1 MSPRIKDAVPPLPIV
16 IVGHVDH
23 GKSTLIGRLLHETG
37 SLPDGKLDELRA
49 QSDRRGVDF
58 EWSFVMDALQVERDQ
73 GITLD
78 TTRIWLKTRKRPYV
92 IIDAPGHKE
101 FLRNMVTG
109 AASADAAVLVVDA
122 VQGLSE
128 QTRRHA
134 YLLSLLGVAQVIVAV
149 NKMDRLDWAEAG
161 FQAAAEAVTGYLAGI
176 GITPLACVPLSAR
189 EGDNIV
195 RPSTNLPWWQGPT
208 LTQALDQVN
217 ARPQPV
223 ELPLRFPVQDVYRD
237 GDRRIL
243 VGRIETGRLR
253 VGDRI
258 RFQPTG
264 REASVAGFET
274 WRGSTPIAASAG
286 QSVAITLDDDL
297 FVERGH
303 VASHPGTAQH
313 IGSRIQVRL
322 FWLDREPLAAGD
334 RVTVRLGTAAHA
346 AVVDKVVQVVDVA
359 SLGASPAE
367 QVHGGDVAEVILRSH
382 GAMAFDT
389 FADNPL
395 TGRGVL
401 VRGHRVAGG
410 FVIEQAAAAS
420 PNVTAV
426 AQSVEPAEVHRR
438 NGHTGGVLW
447 LTGLSGA
454 GKSTLA
460 MALRRRLFEAGWQ
473 VYTLDGDNL
482 RHGLCG
488 DLGFSDGD
496 RSENIRRVA
505 EVARLFAD
513 AGTLA
518 IVSLISPRRAD
529 RAAARAIIGDGFREV
544 HVDAPVSVCADRD
557 PKGLYRKA
565 YAGELPGFT
574 GVSAPYEVPEQPD
587 LVVPTGSLG
596 LTESLDLLERQVIDA
611 FGSQRRRNG
620 RTG

>member
-1 MSPRIKDAVPPLPIV
+1 MSPRIKDTAPPLPIV

-37 SLPDGKLDELRA
+37 SLPDGKLDELRG
-49 QSDRRGVDF
+49 QSERRGVDF

-78 TTRIWLKTRKRPYV
+78 TTRIWLKTRKRHYV

-134 YLLSLLGVAQVIVAV
+134 YLLSLLGVRQVVVAV
-149 NKMDRLDWAEAG
+149 NKMDRLAWAEAG
-161 FQAAAEAVTGYLAGI
+161 FTAAAEAVSRYLEGI
-176 GITPLACVPLSAR
+176 GIVPLSVVPLSAR
-189 EGDNIV
+189 EGDNLV
-195 RPSTNLPWWQGPT
+195 RPSANMPWWQGPS
-208 LTQALDQVN
+208 LVQALDAVT

-223 ELPLRFPVQDVYRD
+223 DLPLRFPVQDVYRD

-253 VGDRI
+253 VGDRV

-264 REASVAGFET
+264 REAAVAGFET

-303 VASHPGTAQH
+303 VASHAAAAPAVG
-313 IGSRIQVRL
+313 GRIAVRL

-334 RVTVRLGTAAHA
+334 RLTVRLGTASHA
-346 AVVDKVVQVVDVA
+346 AVVDKVVRVIDVA
-359 SLGASPAE
+359 TLGTTDAA
-367 QVHGGDVAEVILRSH
+367 QVAGGDVAEVILRSQ

-389 FADNPL
+389 FADNAL

-410 FVIEQAAAAS
+410 FIIEGAAAAS

-426 AQSVEPAEVHRR
+426 AQSVEPAEIHRR
-438 NGHTGGVLW
+438 NGHGGGVLW

-488 DLGFSDGD
+488 DLGFTDDD

-505 EVARLFAD
+505 EAARLFAD

-529 RAAARAIIGDGFREV
+529 RAAARAIVGDGFQEV
-544 HVDAPVSVCADRD
+544 FIDAAVEVCAGRD

-565 YAGELPGFT
+565 FAGEIQGFT
-574 GVSAPYEVPEQPD
+574 GVSAPYEAPELPD
-587 LVVPTGSLG
+587 LTVPTEALG
-596 LTESLDLLERQVIDA
+596 PHECLDLLERHVRATFAIGRDRA
-611 FGSQRRRNG
+611 G

>member
-37 SLPDGKLDELRA
+37 SLPDGKLDELKG

-58 EWSFVMDALQVERDQ
+58 EWSFVMDALQIERDQ

-134 YLLSLLGVAQVIVAV
+134 YLLSLLGVAQVVVAV

-161 FQAAAEAVTGYLAGI
+161 FRATAEAVSGYLAGI
-176 GITPLACVPLSAR
+176 GIEPLAVVPLSAR
-189 EGDNIV
+189 EGDNLV
-195 RPSTNLPWWQGPT
+195 RRSANLPWWQGPT
-208 LTQALDQVN
+208 LTEALDQVTP
-217 ARPQPV
+217 RPQPV
-223 ELPLRFPVQDVYRD
+223 DLPLRFPVQDVYRD

-253 VGDRI
+253 VGDRV

-274 WRGSTPIAASAG
+274 WRGSTPIAAGAG
-286 QSVAITLDDDL
+286 QSVALTLDDDL

-303 VASHPGTAQH
+303 VAGHPGAAQH
-313 IGSRIQVRL
+313 IGSRIAVRL
-322 FWLDREPLAAGD
+322 FWLDRDPLAAGD
-334 RVTVRLGTAAHA
+334 RVTVRLGTASYG
-346 AVVDKVVQVVDVA
+346 AVVDKVVRVIDVA
-359 SLGASPAE
+359 SLGTTGTE
-367 QVHGGDVAEVILRSH
+367 QVAGGDVAEVILRSH

-410 FVIEQAAAAS
+410 FVIEGAAAAS

-488 DLGFSDGD
+488 DLGFSDAD

-505 EVARLFAD
+505 EAAKLFAD
-513 AGTLA
+513 AGTVA
-518 IVSLISPRRAD
+518 VVSLISPRRAD
-529 RAAARAIIGDGFREV
+529 RDAARAIVGEGFREV
-544 HVDAPVSVCADRD
+544 FIDASVEVCAGRD
-557 PKGLYRKA
+557 PKGLYRRA
-565 YAGELPGFT
+565 FAGELPGFT
-574 GVSAPYEVPEQPD
+574 GVSAPYEAPESPD
-587 LVVPTGSLG
+587 LTVPTATLP
-596 LTESLDLLERQVIDA
+596 LEDCLDLLEREVTAA
-611 FGSQRRRNG
+611 FGIERRKAG
-620 RTG
+620 RLG